1 MHHYTDCGLRNV
13 YLNNGY
19 QKIDTPYGKG
29 LVIEDLDG
37 LYRAIGLSL
46 VNHKPRLS
54 GSEVRYL
61 RVGLNLSQYDL
72 ARILG
77 VAETSVRGWENH
89 RTKITKPTERLLRAL
104 YREHVAGD
112 GSIRDMVE
120 ALNHLNQKAY
130 ERKLELETTNAGW
143 REVA

>member
-13 YLNNGY
+13 YLKNGY
-19 QKIDTPYGKG
+19 QAIDTPYGKG
-29 LVIEDLDG
+29 VVIEDMDG
-37 LYRAIGLSL
+37 LFRAIGLSL

-54 GSEVRYL
+54 GAEVRYL
-61 RVGLNLSQYDL
+61 RIGMNLSQHDL

-77 VAETSVRGWENH
+77 VAETSLRGWENH
-89 RTKITKPTERLLRAL
+89 RTKITKPAERLLRAL

-112 GSIRDMVE
+112 GSIREMVE
-120 ALNHLNQKAY
+120 ALNHINQKAF
-130 ERKLELETTNAGW
+130 EGKLELETTDTGW

>member
-13 YLNNGY
+13 YLKNGY

-29 LVIEDLDG
+29 VVIEDLDG

-61 RVGLNLSQYDL
+61 RVGLNLSQHDL

-89 RTKITKPTERLLRAL
+89 RTKITKPAERLLRAL

-120 ALNHLNQKAY
+120 ALNQLNQKAY